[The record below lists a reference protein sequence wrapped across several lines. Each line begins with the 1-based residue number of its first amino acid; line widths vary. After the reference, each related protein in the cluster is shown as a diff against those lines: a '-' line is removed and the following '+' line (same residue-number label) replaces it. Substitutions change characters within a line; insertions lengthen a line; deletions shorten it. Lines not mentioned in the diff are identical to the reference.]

1 MNLIEDL
8 RWRGLVAQ
16 STDEAALL
24 ESLKKPITLYIGFDP
39 TAPSLHV
46 GNLVVLLVLR
56 RFQLAGHNPIALVG
70 GATGLVGDPS
80 GRNDER
86 TLNSSEVVEEWV
98 SRIRKQVSAF
108 LDFDAKTNPALVVNN
123 LDWTSPLSAIEFL
136 RDIGKHF
143 SVNQMLA
150 KDSVSSRLEAGG
162 ISYTEFSYQ
171 VLQAYDYLELFRR
184 NNCTLQLG
192 GSDQWGNI
200 VAGLDLI
207 RRVEQGSAHALTVPL
222 LAKADGTK
230 FGKTA
235 GGSVW
240 LDPEMTSPY
249 AFFQFW
255 LNTEDKD
262 VINFLK
268 VFSFLSHEDIE
279 ALDIAH
285 TANPGLREAHRALA
299 RELTTLVHGADT
311 TSRVEAA
318 ARALFG
324 QGELSELDEK
334 TLAGALAELPRT
346 VISKDAQIPTWVDLL
361 ASTGVVDSKS
371 AARRIVKEGGAYLNN
386 VKICATL
393 FYDAARGI
401 VKEGGAY
408 LNNVKISGEDFAP
421 QKSDFLCG
429 KYAILRK
436 GKRDLACVELV

>member
-1 MNLIEDL
+1 MNLLEDL
-8 RWRGLVAQ
+8 RWRGLLAQ

-24 ESLKKPITLYIGFDP
+24 ESMKKPITLYVGFDP

-56 RFQLAGHNPIALVG
+56 RFQLAGHTPIALVG

-80 GRNDER
+80 GKNEER
-86 TLNSSEVVEEWV
+86 TLNSTEIVEGWV
-98 SRIRKQVSAF
+98 SRIRSQVSAF
-108 LDFDAKTNPALVVNN
+108 LDFSEAKNKAIVVNN

-143 SVNQMLA
+143 SVNQMLS
-150 KDSVSSRLEAGG
+150 KDSVSARLEAGG

-171 VLQAYDYLELFRR
+171 VLQSYDFLELFRR
-184 NNCTLQLG
+184 NNCILQLG

-207 RRVEQGSAHALTVPL
+207 RRVEQGSGHALTVPL
-222 LAKADGTK
+222 LTKADGTK

-240 LDPEMTSPY
+240 LDPAMTSPY
-249 AFFQFW
+249 AFFQYW
-255 LNTEDKD
+255 LNTDDKD

-268 VFSFLSHEDIE
+268 VFSFKSHAEIT
-279 ALDIAH
+279 ALENAH
-285 TANPGLREAHRALA
+285 KENPGLREAHRALA
-299 RELTTLVHGADT
+299 RELTALVHSQAT
-311 TSRVEAA
+311 TDRVEAA
-318 ARALFG
+318 AKALFG
-324 QGELSELDEK
+324 QGDLTELDEE

-346 VISKDAQIPTWVDLL
+346 TVSKNEAIPTWVDLL
-361 ASTGVVDSKS
+361 TATGVVDSKS

-386 VKICATL
+386 
-393 FYDAARGI
+393 
-401 VKEGGAY
+401 E
-408 LNNVKISGEDFAP
+408 KISGEDFAP

-429 KYAILRK
+429 KYAVLRK
-436 GKRDLACVELV
+436 GKRDLAAVELV

>member
-8 RWRGLVAQ
+8 RWRGLLAQ
-16 STDEAALL
+16 TTDEKALL
-24 ESLKKPITLYIGFDP
+24 EALKKPTTLYVGFDP
-39 TAPSLHV
+39 TAPSLHA

-80 GRNDER
+80 GKNEER
-86 TLNSSEVVEEWV
+86 TLNSTEIVEGWV
-98 SRIRKQVSAF
+98 NRIRKQVSAF
-108 LDFDAKTNPALVVNN
+108 LDFDAPKNPAAVVNN

-143 SVNQMLA
+143 SVNQMLS
-150 KDSVSSRLEAGG
+150 KDSVSARLEGGG

-171 VLQAYDYLELFRR
+171 VLQSYDFLELYRR
-184 NNCTLQLG
+184 NNCTLQVG

-207 RRVEQGSAHALTVPL
+207 RRVEQGSGHALTVPL
-222 LAKADGTK
+222 LMKADGTK

-255 LNTEDKD
+255 LNSDDKD

-268 VFSFLSHEDIE
+268 VFSFKSHAE
-279 ALDIAH
+279 IAELEKSH
-285 TANPGLREAHRALA
+285 NENPGLREAHRALA
-299 RELTTLVHGADT
+299 RELTSLVHSEET
-311 TSRVEAA
+311 TQRVEAA

-324 QGELSELDEK
+324 QGELSELDEA
-334 TLAGALAELPRT
+334 TLASALAELPRT
-346 VISKDAQIPTWVDLL
+346 TVSSNEEIPTWVDLL
-361 ASTGVVDSKS
+361 AATGVVESKS

-386 VKICATL
+386 VKI
-393 FYDAARGI
+393 
-401 VKEGGAY
+401 
-408 LNNVKISGEDFAP
+408 SGEDFRP
-421 QKSDFLCG
+421 SKSDFLCG
-429 KYAILRK
+429 KYAVLRK
-436 GKRDLACVELV
+436 GKRDLAAVELT

>member
-86 TLNSSEVVEEWV
+86 TLNSTEVVEEWV
-98 SRIRKQVSAF
+98 ARIRKQVSAF
-108 LDFDAKTNPALVVNN
+108 LDFDAKNNPALVVNN

-171 VLQAYDYLELFRR
+171 VLQSYDYLELFRR

-222 LAKADGTK
+222 LAKVDGTK
-230 FGKTA
+230 FGKTS

-279 ALDIAH
+279 ALDVAH

-346 VISKDAQIPTWVDLL
+346 IISKDADIPTWVDLL
-361 ASTGVVDSKS
+361 AATGVVESKS
-371 AARRIVKEGGAYLNN
+371 AARR
-386 VKICATL
+386 
-393 FYDAARGI
+393 I

-436 GKRDLACVELV
+436 GKRDLACVELA

>member
-1 MNLIEDL
+1 MNLLEDL
-8 RWRGLVAQ
+8 RWRGLLAQ

-24 ESLKKPITLYIGFDP
+24 ESLKKPITLYVGFDP

-56 RFQLAGHNPIALVG
+56 RFQLAGHTPIALVG

-80 GRNDER
+80 GKNEER
-86 TLNSSEVVEEWV
+86 TLNSTEIVEGWV
-98 SRIRKQVSAF
+98 NRIRTQVSAF
-108 LDFDAKTNPALVVNN
+108 LDFSEAKNKAIVVNN

-143 SVNQMLA
+143 SVNQMLS
-150 KDSVSSRLEAGG
+150 KDSVSARLEAGG

-171 VLQAYDYLELFRR
+171 VLQSYDFLELYRR

-207 RRVEQGSAHALTVPL
+207 RRVEQGSGHALTVPL
-222 LAKADGTK
+222 LTKADGTK

-240 LDPEMTSPY
+240 LDPAMTSPY
-249 AFFQFW
+249 AFFQYW
-255 LNTEDKD
+255 LNTDDKD

-268 VFSFLSHEDIE
+268 VFSFKSHEEIT
-279 ALDIAH
+279 ALENAH
-285 TANPGLREAHRALA
+285 KENPGLREAHHALA
-299 RELTTLVHGADT
+299 RELTALVHSHAT
-311 TSRVEAA
+311 TDRVEAA
-318 ARALFG
+318 AKALFG
-324 QGELSELDEK
+324 QGDLTELDEE

-346 VISKDAQIPTWVDLL
+346 TVSKNDAIPTWVDLI
-361 ASTGVVDSKS
+361 AATGVVDSKS

-386 VKICATL
+386 
-393 FYDAARGI
+393 
-401 VKEGGAY
+401 E
-408 LNNVKISGEDFAP
+408 KISGEDFAP

-429 KYAILRK
+429 KYAVLRK
-436 GKRDLACVELV
+436 GKRDLAAVELI

>member
-1 MNLIEDL
+1 MNLLEDL
-8 RWRGLVAQ
+8 RWRGLLAQ

-24 ESLKKPITLYIGFDP
+24 ESLKNPITLYVGFDP

-56 RFQLAGHNPIALVG
+56 RFQLAGHTPIALVG

-80 GRNDER
+80 GKNEER
-86 TLNSSEVVEEWV
+86 TLNSTEIVEGWV
-98 SRIRKQVSAF
+98 NRIRTQVSAF
-108 LDFDAKTNPALVVNN
+108 LDFSEAKNKAIVVNN

-143 SVNQMLA
+143 SVNQMLS
-150 KDSVSSRLEAGG
+150 KDSVSARLEAGG

-171 VLQAYDYLELFRR
+171 VLQSYDFLELYRR

-207 RRVEQGSAHALTVPL
+207 RRVEQGSGHALTVPL
-222 LAKADGTK
+222 LTKADGTK

-240 LDPEMTSPY
+240 LDPAMTSPY
-249 AFFQFW
+249 AFFQYW
-255 LNTEDKD
+255 LNTDDKD

-268 VFSFLSHEDIE
+268 VFSFKSHEEIT
-279 ALDIAH
+279 ALENAH
-285 TANPGLREAHRALA
+285 KENPGLREAHRALA
-299 RELTTLVHGADT
+299 RELTALVHSQET
-311 TSRVEAA
+311 TDRVEAA
-318 ARALFG
+318 AKALFG
-324 QGELSELDEK
+324 QGDLTELDEE

-346 VISKDAQIPTWVDLL
+346 TVSKNDPIPTWVDLL
-361 ASTGVVDSKS
+361 TATGVVDSKS

-386 VKICATL
+386 EKIA
-393 FYDAARGI
+393 
-401 VKEGGAY
+401 
-408 LNNVKISGEDFAP
+408 GEDFAP

-429 KYAILRK
+429 KYAVLRK
-436 GKRDLACVELV
+436 GKRDLAAVELI

>member
-1 MNLIEDL
+1 MNLLEDL
-8 RWRGLVAQ
+8 RWRGLLAQ

-24 ESLKKPITLYIGFDP
+24 ESLKKPMTLYVGFDP

-56 RFQLAGHNPIALVG
+56 RFQLAGHTPIALVG

-80 GRNDER
+80 GKNEER
-86 TLNSSEVVEEWV
+86 TLNSTEIVEGWV
-98 SRIRKQVSAF
+98 NRIRTQVSAF
-108 LDFDAKTNPALVVNN
+108 LDFSEAKNKAIVVNN

-143 SVNQMLA
+143 SVNQMLS
-150 KDSVSSRLEAGG
+150 KDSVSARLEAGG

-171 VLQAYDYLELFRR
+171 VLQSYDFLELYRR

-207 RRVEQGSAHALTVPL
+207 RRVEQGSGHALTVPL
-222 LAKADGTK
+222 LTKADGTK

-240 LDPEMTSPY
+240 LDPAMPSPY
-249 AFFQFW
+249 AFFQYW
-255 LNTEDKD
+255 LNTDDKD

-268 VFSFLSHEDIE
+268 VFSFKSHEEIT
-279 ALDIAH
+279 ALENAH
-285 TANPGLREAHRALA
+285 KENPGLREAHRALA
-299 RELTTLVHGADT
+299 RELTALVHSQAT
-311 TSRVEAA
+311 TDRVEAA
-318 ARALFG
+318 AKALFG
-324 QGELSELDEK
+324 QGDLTELDEE

-346 VISKDAQIPTWVDLL
+346 TVSKNDAIPTWVDLL
-361 ASTGVVDSKS
+361 AATGVVDSKS

-386 VKICATL
+386 
-393 FYDAARGI
+393 
-401 VKEGGAY
+401 E
-408 LNNVKISGEDFAP
+408 KISGEDFAP

-429 KYAILRK
+429 KYAVLRK
-436 GKRDLACVELV
+436 GKRDLAAVELI